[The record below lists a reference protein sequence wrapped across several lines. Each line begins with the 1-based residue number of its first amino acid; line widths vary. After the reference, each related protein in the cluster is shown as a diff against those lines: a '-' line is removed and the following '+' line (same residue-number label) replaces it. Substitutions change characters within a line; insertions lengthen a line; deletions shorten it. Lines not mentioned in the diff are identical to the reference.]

1 MVSESKGLEQPFT
14 LTLTAAR
21 DDVAI
26 TFEHDSFYPP
36 VIDENA
42 LLHFEFTA
50 PQGEHFDL
58 TFRVNGDN
66 NTAGIYIFSEDA
78 LLFTNEF
85 MNSYQGPWPAKFEL
99 VAIQNGDIVATATL
113 NLLDVRKVVVD
124 SLYIIPLPSDQITI
138 PTEGETIV
146 VAAPRFF
153 DKEGIPV
160 PFAEVHWVVRL
171 LKEVPGVSATAH
183 IFTIT
188 PSAEPGVFNPILYEL
203 TSNTYHQGTIHLI
216 A

>member
-1 MVSESKGLEQPFT
+1 MFSLRAEWGAPLPPLQLVGPDAQAGAVEVMVSESKGLEQPFT

-124 SLYIIPLPSDQITI
+124 SLYIIPLPSDQVTI
-138 PTEGETIV
+138 PTEGKLSSWQPPGFSTRRV
-146 VAAPRFF
+146 YRYL
-153 DKEGIPV
+153 
-160 PFAEVHWVVRL
+160 L
-171 LKEVPGVSATAH
+171 LKCTGSC
-183 IFTIT
+183 
-188 PSAEPGVFNPILYEL
+188 GC
-203 TSNTYHQGTIHLI
+203 
-216 A
+216 